1 MEAAAA
7 KLPPVA
13 ATKTPPVL
21 EAERRSSLSMSL
33 PDRVGAIINDDA
45 DDEGD
50 VDDNADE
57 DGR

>member
-1 MEAAAA
+1 MEAAA
-7 KLPPVA
+7 
-13 ATKTPPVL
+13 TETPPVL